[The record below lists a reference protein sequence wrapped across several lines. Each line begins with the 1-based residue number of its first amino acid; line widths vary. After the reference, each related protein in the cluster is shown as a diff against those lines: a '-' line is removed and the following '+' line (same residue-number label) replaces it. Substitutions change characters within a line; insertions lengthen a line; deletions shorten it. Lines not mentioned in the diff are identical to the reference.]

1 MNHVSS
7 GQWAHEQFRGLGLG
21 DPRWQKRLA
30 QMGAQAARRP
40 GGKVTA
46 VIIDDA
52 ERQGAYGLLESEKV
66 PAAAVARTV
75 FEATARQCVDEEF
88 VFCAVD
94 GTSLTLTD
102 YERSKGFG
110 PVGTRAQGARGLKV
124 INALA
129 LSQHG
134 VPLGL
139 TSQEWW
145 TRSAKRRKE
154 HRDTLPPEDKE
165 IGRWREAMEHTRDV
179 LKSQAPSTRLWFQLD
194 REGDAWPL
202 LEQADKNGHWF
213 TIRGHHN
220 RRLCLPDGRKGY
232 LREVLEQQPEVRT
245 YQLSVTAGYR
255 RRAREATM
263 VVRTCSVVLDF
274 RDKATNRHFPKEVTV
289 VLTREQGTTPA
300 GEKPIEWM
308 LLTNRPIATMQD
320 LNQVIFGYSLRW
332 RIEDFHRTW
341 KSGACCVEDSQLRS
355 PDAVKKW
362 ATILAAVAVRIERI
376 KLLSREQPER
386 PASDEFTPV
395 EIRAITLLYFGTS
408 AKKRPADLEA
418 ITLGQATF
426 WVAKIGGYT
435 GKSSGGAPGSVTLA
449 RGLREVATAVRALEA
464 LQASRD

>member
-1 MNHVSS
+1 
-7 GQWAHEQFRGLGLG
+7 
-21 DPRWQKRLA
+21 
-30 QMGAQAARRP
+30 MGAQLARRP
-40 GGKVTA
+40 GGKVSA
-46 VIIDDA
+46 VITDDA
-52 ERQGAYGLLESEKV
+52 ERQGAYGLLESTKV
-66 PAAAVARTV
+66 EPSSVARTV
-75 FEATARQCVDEEF
+75 FEATARRCAGEEF

-102 YERSKGFG
+102 HERSKDFG
-110 PVGTRAQGARGLKV
+110 PVGTRTQGARGLKV

-129 LSQHG
+129 LSKQG

-145 TRSAKRRKE
+145 TRSDQRRKK
-154 HRDTLPPEDKE
+154 HRDNLKPKEKE
-165 IGRWREAMEHTRDV
+165 IAHWYEAMEHTREV
-179 LKSQAPSTRLWFQLD
+179 LKSQASGTRLWFQLD
-194 REGDAWPL
+194 REGDAWPI
-202 LEQADKNGHWF
+202 LEQADKQEHWF

-220 RRLCLPDGRKGY
+220 RRVRLPDGRMGY

-245 YQLSVTAGYR
+245 YQLSVTAGKQR
-255 RRAREATM
+255 SAREATM
-263 VVRTCSVVLDF
+263 VLRTCSVVLDF

-289 VLTREQGTTPA
+289 VLTREEGTTPA

-308 LLTNRPIATMQD
+308 LLTNRPIATVQD

-386 PASDEFTPV
+386 PASDEFTPI

-408 AKKRPADLEA
+408 AKKRPPDLETV
-418 ITLGQATF
+418 TLAQATF
-426 WVAKIGGYT
+426 WLAKIGGYT
-435 GKSSGGAPGSVTLA
+435 GKFSAAAPGSVTLA
-449 RGLREVATAVRALEA
+449 RGLKEVGAAVRTLEA
-464 LQASRD
+464 LEVRRD